1 MWTPGAQ
8 RQAPAPTAGWG
19 EPPPN
24 LAERL
29 LELTAEVR
37 AEPDARAAAAR
48 ALQVAVALVD
58 CEAGSV
64 LRTTSDDDALEFF
77 VVQGGAGEELAG
89 RKVPFHEG
97 IAGACYDSGV
107 SVRVDDV
114 ALDPRHLRE
123 IDRDTGFVTRSV
135 LCVPVRSEHGF
146 HGVIELLNPRSRSGG
161 EFLSWHVD
169 VVESLAAALAETV
182 AGR

>member
-1 MWTPGAQ
+1 MWSPDAASRPRPNGG
-8 RQAPAPTAGWG
+8 TAGLV

-29 LELTAEVR
+29 FELSNEIR
-37 AEPDARAAAAR
+37 AQGDARAAAVR
-48 ALQVAVALVD
+48 ALQIALALVT

-64 LRTTSDDDALEFF
+64 LRGGADDEQLEFF
-77 VVQGGAGEELAG
+77 AVQGGAGEALVG

-107 SVRVDDV
+107 SIRVDDV
-114 ALDPRHLRE
+114 ARDPRHLRE
-123 IDRDTGFVTRSV
+123 IDRETGFVTRSV

-146 HGVIELLNPRSRSGG
+146 HGVIELLNPRAP
-161 EFLSWHVD
+161 FLPWHVD